1 MEGLD
6 ACLRKQIDIRSF
18 DELRWLD
25 AELRH
30 ERPCFSDTNFGWFTV
45 FEDNLEFQEL
55 TEVSNSVQMHASSAD
70 KKQGALLHNAA
81 DLTVGEA
88 QCLPQRF
95 RTCCGCDD
103 VEGLLRPLLIRTA
116 IEDELAFGAREGAQL
131 QTTGLTA
138 KERIVLLDID
148 GTFARKRGSFR

>member
-30 ERPCFSDTNFGWFTV
+30 EHPCLSDTNFGWFTV

-55 TEVSNSVQMHASSAD
+55 TEVSNSV
-70 KKQGALLHNAA
+70 
-81 DLTVGEA
+81 
-88 QCLPQRF
+88 
-95 RTCCGCDD
+95 
-103 VEGLLRPLLIRTA
+103 
-116 IEDELAFGAREGAQL
+116 
-131 QTTGLTA
+131 
-138 KERIVLLDID
+138 
-148 GTFARKRGSFR
+148 